1 MKTSRR
7 TAKRV
12 GWAAALATGLLATS
26 VGTAVAAP
34 SSVHTAATAPAQTA
48 VNCAYPY
55 VCLFKNGSRIGQFQ
69 DVTSGFQSLPSR
81 PVGTSSSPI
90 VVTNTRHDDVAYIRY
105 ASGTTVCLP
114 PEYTTSLTGTL
125 TGIRISSS
133 ATC

>member
-7 TAKRV
+7 TVKRV
-12 GWAAALATGLLATS
+12 GWAAAVATGLLATS
-26 VGTAVAAP
+26 VGTAVATP
-34 SSVHTAATAPAQTA
+34 TVPTAAASPAQATA
-48 VNCAYPY
+48 SCAYPY
-55 VCLFKNGSRIGQFQ
+55 VCLFKNGVKIGQFQ
-69 DVTSGFQSLPSR
+69 DVTSGYQNLPSR

-90 VVTNTRHDDVAYIRY
+90 VVTNTRHDDVAYIRF
-105 ASGTTVCLP
+105 STGTTVCLP